1 MSAVVGSDG
10 AAAPRRPRLIAGML
24 SAALGLILL
33 GFGMFLLSRQAAD
46 YIETARWPEY
56 SLLDLIK
63 SPSVKFSLPHG
74 LVSWIYRPE
83 SSADLHAV
91 VIGCLDVV
99 SAPWFF
105 LIVGGL
111 ILWRALR

>member
-1 MSAVVGSDG
+1 MSAVIGSDET
-10 AAAPRRPRLIAGML
+10 APRRPRLIAGML
-24 SAALGLILL
+24 LAALGLVLS
-33 GFGMFLLSRQAAD
+33 GFGMLLLSRQATD

-63 SPSVKFSLPHG
+63 SPTVKFSLPYG

-83 SSADLHAV
+83 SLKDLHAV

-99 SAPWFF
+99 SASWFF
-105 LIVGGL
+105 LIVGGFM
-111 ILWRALR
+111 LWKALR

>member
-10 AAAPRRPRLIAGML
+10 TAPRRPRLIAGML

-63 SPSVKFSLPHG
+63 SPTVKFSLPNS
-74 LVSWIYRPE
+74 LISWIYRPE
-83 SSADLHAV
+83 SFKDLHATLT
-91 VIGCLDVV
+91 GCLDLV
-99 SAPWFF
+99 SASWFF

-111 ILWRALR
+111 ILWKALR

>member
-1 MSAVVGSDG
+1 MSGAVGFDG
-10 AAAPRRPRLIAGML
+10 TAPRRPRLIAGML
-24 SAALGLILL
+24 SAALGLVL
-33 GFGMFLLSRQAAD
+33 GGLGIFLLSRQAAD
-46 YIETARWPEY
+46 YIATANWPEY

-63 SPSVKFSLPHG
+63 SPMVKFSLPHS
-74 LVSWIYRPE
+74 LVSWIYQPE
-83 SSADLHAV
+83 SLKDLHATL
-91 VIGCLDVV
+91 IGCLDLV

>member
-1 MSAVVGSDG
+1 MSAVSRPHGTVS
-10 AAAPRRPRLIAGML
+10 RRPQLITGML
-24 SAALGLILL
+24 LSVLGLVLSGVGVL
-33 GFGMFLLSRQAAD
+33 LLSRQAVD

-63 SPSVKFSLPHG
+63 SPAVKFSLPNR
-74 LVSWIYRPE
+74 LIAWIYGPE
-83 SSADLHAV
+83 SLKDLHAA

-99 SAPWFF
+99 SASWFF
-105 LIVGGL
+105 LIIGAF